1 MIISRL
7 FIIGFLLSFC
17 EVSTHFGAKLLNGVI
32 TRFDPIVG
40 TILAPKPLRSK
51 RSLPHANDSYSLL
64 TRWSIDLSAPRQCE
78 TLTSAKTWCMR
89 APVRSLVKWIFLRL
103 ALRQLYSADTRFVK
117 CISLTLNL
125 SKLKQT

>member
-17 EVSTHFGAKLLNGVI
+17 EVSTHFGAKLLNRVI

-40 TILAPKPLRSK
+40 MILAPKPLRSK

-64 TRWSIDLSAPRQCE
+64 TSGSIDLSALRQCE
-78 TLTSAKTWCMR
+78 ALSSAKISCASAKPCQVDILEVGL
-89 APVRSLVKWIFLRL
+89 APII
-103 ALRQLYSADTRFVK
+103 QYGY
-117 CISLTLNL
+117 
-125 SKLKQT
+125 